1 MMGEVS
7 VDTRFRNIVDVG
19 AAQRGYI
26 GPEQIATSNRK
37 CLVDTGAVMVLL
49 PEDEADKL
57 GLMRGEKVIVTYS
70 DERKEELPTGLGLEV
85 TIGGRTAVTD
95 CVIDPP
101 LCEPFIGQIVLEEL
115 DLLVDAAGKRLI
127 PRPESPNR
135 PLLKL
140 K

>member
-1 MMGEVS
+1 MGEVV
-7 VDTRFRNIVDVG
+7 VDVRFRNIIDVG
-19 AAQRGYI
+19 AARRGYI
-26 GPEQIATSNRK
+26 GTDEIATSQRR

-57 GLMRGEKVIVTYS
+57 GLLRGQKVIVTYA
-70 DERKEELPTGLGLEV
+70 DERREELPTGLGVEV
-85 TIGGRTAVTD
+85 TISGRTAVTD
-95 CVIDPP
+95 CVIGPP
-101 LCEPFIGQIVLEEL
+101 LCEPLIGQLVLEEL
-115 DLLVDAAGKRLI
+115 DLLVDAGSKRLI